1 MTDISKA
8 IRWNL
13 NEQLIIAQS
22 RWRSEGAASPQVGPG
37 QHTGG
42 GPGSEAP
49 RNLRNLAFSGYQIR
63 PKTALI
69 ERILTSCLYFSLQ
82 QMTIFIGING
92 DNPIWLMRTEKN

>member
-13 NEQLIIAQS
+13 IEQFIIAQPS
-22 RWRSEGAASPQVGPG
+22 GGSGGAASPQV
-37 QHTGG
+37 

-69 ERILTSCLYFSLQ
+69 ERILTSCLYFFL
-82 QMTIFIGING
+82 TTNDYFHWN
-92 DNPIWLMRTEKN
+92 